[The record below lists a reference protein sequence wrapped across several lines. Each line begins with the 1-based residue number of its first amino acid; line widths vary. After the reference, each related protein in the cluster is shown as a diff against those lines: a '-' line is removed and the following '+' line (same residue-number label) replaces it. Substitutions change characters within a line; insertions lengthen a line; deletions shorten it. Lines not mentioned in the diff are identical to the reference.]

1 MLRVMPKSVDAD
13 AKVKVWTFEEA
24 KAIGPKAK
32 QFCLEVP

>member
-13 AKVKVWTFEEA
+13 AKVKVWTFEA